1 VQRLLTI
8 SGDFSRRAKQLRNRE
23 LRLLKIQEME
33 AADYLTKTLRNIW
46 REECRLLSTLLNI

>member
-8 SGDFSRRAKQLRNRE
+8 SGDFSRRAKQLRKRE

-33 AADYLTKTLRNIW
+33 AADYLETKTLSRLWNI
-46 REECRLLSTLLNI
+46 